1 MRKIIKKLLAATIT
15 GSILLSGCGT
25 ESNGNISESKESTP
39 AQETVQAEKQEEKAK
54 GGNGKTIV
62 NFYYWD
68 EAQKEGMD
76 ELINMFEASQDNI
89 IVEPTIVPWGEYWTK
104 LQTALPTGT
113 GPDVFWMNIGAPD
126 YIEPGLLLDMT
137 ERIQEA
143 GIDMSKFPEAVT
155 GMYEQDGKIYG
166 IPKDYDGMAVYYNKS
181 IFDEMGVEY
190 PKEGWTWDDLLATAQ
205 ALTNDTHYG
214 IVANPDSNTGYQNY
228 VYQNGGFMMDEN
240 KMPTVNAKPVV
251 EAWHM

>member
-166 IPKDYDGMAVYYNKS
+166 IAGYSPGT
-181 IFDEMGVEY
+181 DE
-190 PKEGWTWDDLLATAQ
+190 
-205 ALTNDTHYG
+205 
-214 IVANPDSNTGYQNY
+214 
-228 VYQNGGFMMDEN
+228 
-240 KMPTVNAKPVV
+240 
-251 EAWHM
+251 

>member
-89 IVEPTIVPWGEYWTK
+89 IVEPTIVPWGVLDKAADGSSYRN
-104 LQTALPTGT
+104 GT
-113 GPDVFWMNIGAPD
+113 GCFLDE
-126 YIEPGLLLDMT
+126 YRCTGLY
-137 ERIQEA
+137 R
-143 GIDMSKFPEAVT
+143 
-155 GMYEQDGKIYG
+155 
-166 IPKDYDGMAVYYNKS
+166 
-181 IFDEMGVEY
+181 
-190 PKEGWTWDDLLATAQ
+190 TWAA
-205 ALTNDTHYG
+205 A
-214 IVANPDSNTGYQNY
+214 
-228 VYQNGGFMMDEN
+228 
-240 KMPTVNAKPVV
+240 
-251 EAWHM
+251 